1 MSESIYGRGESALFL
16 QNPELAAA
24 ARRQRFAEELM
35 GQAIKPRNVGGHAGG
50 LAQMGQALIA
60 GYMGYKEDE
69 RIRAIAEAQRARE
82 EEDLRALMGGAMPA
96 ASPGGQAVP
105 ATQSALATPPGSLPP
120 PVPIAPEGGQ
130 VPPLATALMNPPGQ
144 PEQGGAAP
152 AMPLPP
158 PVPVG
163 GPAPSAA
170 PAMAGAAPMGLQG
183 GLPSMEAIIAGM
195 SSSSPRVRATA
206 QAFFQQAQRRED
218 LALRAQERAED
229 RAFRL
234 ANRAPPALSEFDRLL
249 QASGIQPGTPEAQQ
263 LARQRLAP
271 ERAPSEFDRLIVAAG
286 IEPGSQEAQIFAR
299 QRLDRLGAPPA
310 TTINMPS
317 SESALMKADTETLK
331 QVNEGAQQARAMVNM
346 FTRAEEAVRQVPEG
360 TGAQLLPIVGQT
372 ARALGVDI
380 QGTSEAEVLNSL
392 RNQLAA
398 LQRVPGSGA
407 TSDRDMALYLQAVPR
422 LGNTREGNLK
432 LIDMGR
438 RLMER
443 RIQEAGVWRRNIGQ
457 PDIMEKLD
465 ELGPVFSAEERQILQ
480 QDATPLRDQTSNAV
494 SNARG
499 GFSAAPPATPP
510 RPGAVMQGFRFRGG
524 DPANRNNWEPVQ

>member
-1 MSESIYGRGESALFL
+1 MSESFGRGESALFL
-16 QNPELAAA
+16 SNPELAAA
-24 ARRQRFAEELM
+24 ARRQRLAQGLLE
-35 GQAIKPRNVGGHAGG
+35 QSIKPRNVGGHAGG

-60 GYMGYKEDE
+60 GLMANREDE
-69 RIRAIAEAQRARE
+69 RIRGIAEAERARE
-82 EEDLRALMGGAMPA
+82 EAEVRALMGGGMPGA
-96 ASPGGQAVP
+96 TGGPKEPV
-105 ATQSALATPPGSLPP
+105 TPPGSLPP
-120 PVPIAPEGGQ
+120 PTPLGAEAPPMAQ
-130 VPPLATALMNPPGQ
+130 ALMNPPGQ
-144 PEQGGAAP
+144 PAQGGAAP

-158 PVPVG
+158 PAPAG

-170 PAMAGAAPMGLQG
+170 PAMAQPGGAANMQ
-183 GLPSMEAIIAGM
+183 AIIAGM

-206 QAFFQQAQRRED
+206 EMLFRQAQRQED
-218 LALRAQERAED
+218 LALRAQEREED
-229 RAFRL
+229 RRFRL
-234 ANRAPPALSEFDRLL
+234 ASRAPAAPSELDRLLQSAGIQPGSPEAQQIARQRLLPERPPPAPTEFDRLL
-249 QASGIQPGTPEAQQ
+249 GAAGIEPGTPEAQA
-263 LARQRLAP
+263 LARGRL
-271 ERAPSEFDRLIVAAG
+271 ERMGQPPQTNVTVAPSEGALI
-286 IEPGSQEAQIFAR
+286 
-299 QRLDRLGAPPA
+299 
-310 TTINMPS
+310 
-317 SESALMKADTETLK
+317 KADTETLK
-331 QVNEGAQQARAMVNM
+331 QINEGAQQARALVNM

-392 RNQLAA
+392 RNQLAS

-457 PDIMEKLD
+457 ADIMEKLD
-465 ELGPVFSAEERQILQ
+465 ELGPVFSAQERQILQ
-480 QDATPLRDQTSNAV
+480 QDAMPLLDQTGGGV
-494 SNARG
+494 SNARS
-499 GFSAAPPATPP
+499 GFSASPPSAPP